1 MSVTE
6 RMKRLL
12 GETDGPA
19 RPERKRLTAASNFY
33 PATGSGG
40 PVRKPGEVPKP
51 GEPVT
56 VMARRFAK
64 QVVK

>member
-1 MSVTE
+1 MTVTE

-12 GETDGPA
+12 GETGG

-40 PVRKPGEVPKP
+40 PERKPGEVPKP

-64 QVVK
+64 KVVRD